1 MQYVFSDKIANLRPS
16 AIREILKAPSDA
28 NTISFAAGNPSPE
41 SFPVRDLARLAAD
54 LFAQESTT
62 ALQYG
67 VTEGYEPLRRAVAE
81 RQRKVFGIGRSG
93 AAGDTF
99 RDETVIVSG
108 GQQAIE
114 LACKVFC
121 NEGDTVICEEPT
133 FVGALNAFRSCGAR
147 PVGVPLRDDGPDIEA
162 LERLLRCEPRVR
174 LIDLIP
180 TFQNP
185 TGLTTSYEKRVRIYE
200 LAKQY
205 GVMILEDNPYGEL
218 RFSGGMFP
226 PSRAWTPRGWSFT
239 RPPSPRY
246 SPPVCGSVS

>member
-1 MQYVFSDKIANLRPS
+1 MSRPTAPRSGNCQRIHDHAIRFSDKIANLRPS

-93 AAGDTF
+93 TAGDTF

-133 FVGALNAFRSCGAR
+133 FVGALNAFRSCGRAR
-147 PVGVPLRDDGPDIEA
+147 
-162 LERLLRCEPRVR
+162 
-174 LIDLIP
+174 
-180 TFQNP
+180 
-185 TGLTTSYEKRVRIYE
+185 
-200 LAKQY
+200 
-205 GVMILEDNPYGEL
+205 
-218 RFSGGMFP
+218 
-226 PSRAWTPRGWSFT
+226 
-239 RPPSPRY
+239 
-246 SPPVCGSVS
+246 